1 MTGQPIAMIQWQRK
15 FLKNI
20 RSLLAQD
27 GKMDWSSLIPRTFF
41 FYNQQPGADKTNTST
56 SPGGQCIKGPAVHF
70 YQGQFEH
77 YLVYILAIKLG
88 PQKNKDDIWQC
99 GHNIL

>member
-1 MTGQPIAMIQWQRK
+1 M
-15 FLKNI
+15 
-20 RSLLAQD
+20 
-27 GKMDWSSLIPRTFF
+27 GKWTEVPSFPGLFF

-88 PQKNKDDIWQC
+88 PQKNKDDI
-99 GHNIL
+99 